1 MVSRGFAFLKY
12 SPYEIRVNGQVVEG
26 ALLTDGVGYSV
37 LHPWTSLGDPSLSSL
52 LEDLSTQKKHPL
64 VLRSLELLSLD
75 AQARA
80 KGESLLPTQS
90 PASHLFLDLMDTSV
104 FSKLKSALNEGIQLF
119 KFKIAFDVD
128 HEISVFKKIQKEFA
142 QENFKIRLDANQRFR
157 SAAPLFQILEAFE
170 DSFKSRIDF
179 IEDPFAGSPEEWM
192 SFKEKSALRI
202 AHDFASKEF
211 RDLCDVWILKPTRNN
226 PWPLVELV
234 LQKNK
239 KLVFTT
245 ALDHELGQ
253 LAALSLADEVQKKHP
268 LLVEDGGFLS
278 FSELQGA
285 GTCFSRKGNRLD
297 FESLR
302 GVGFGCESLL
312 SSLSWQNLRLKN
324 V

>member
-1 MVSRGFAFLKY
+1 MVSGGFAFLKY

-52 LEDLSTQKKHPL
+52 LEDLANHKKNSL
-64 VLRSLELLSLD
+64 VQRSLELLSLD

-80 KGESLLPTQS
+80 KGESLLPNQS
-90 PASHLFLDLMDTSV
+90 PASHLFLDLRDDLV
-104 FSKLKSALNEGIQLF
+104 FSKVKSALKEGIQLF
-119 KFKIAFDVD
+119 KFKIAFDND
-128 HEISVFKKIQKEFA
+128 HEISAFKKIQKEFT
-142 QENFKIRLDANQRFR
+142 QEKFKIRLDANQRFK
-157 SAAPLFQILEAFE
+157 SSAPLVQLLDTFE

-179 IEDPFAGSPEEWM
+179 IEDPFAGRPEEWI
-192 SFKEKSALRI
+192 SFKEKSAFRI
-202 AHDFASKEF
+202 AHDFASEEF

-226 PWPLVELV
+226 PWPFVELA
-234 LQKNK
+234 LQQNK

-253 LAALSLADEVQKKHP
+253 LTALSIGDEVQKKHP

-278 FSELQGA
+278 FSELEGA
-285 GTCFSRKGNRLD
+285 GTHFARKGNQLD

-302 GVGFGCESLL
+302 GLGFGCERLL
-312 SSLSWQNLRLKN
+312 SSLSWQALRVQN